1 VNQDVLAWVMEH
13 ADLKNNPEVV
23 KAVEKRNC
31 WACDPKKVEDAVSD
45 FLEFDALLCDKVDS

>member
-1 VNQDVLAWVMEH
+1 MEH
-13 ADLKNNPEVV
+13 AELKNNPEVV
-23 KAVEKRNC
+23 KAVENRNC